1 MKAKVVIIGAGPA
14 GLTAGYLL
22 SKNDVDVVVLEADPV
37 YVGGISRTATYKG
50 FHFDIGGHRF
60 FSKSKA
66 VEDLWTEIL
75 PNDMLTRPRSSRIF
89 YGGKFFSY
97 PLKPIEAL
105 LKLGVFKSILCV
117 LSWLKARLFPIR
129 NPRNFEEWVS
139 NQFGKRLFNTFFK
152 SYTEKVWGMS
162 CKEISADWAAQR
174 IKGLSLGSAIKNALI
189 PQRYNGDRSKVI
201 KTLINSFRY
210 PRRGPGMMWEACAEK
225 MTALG
230 GKLEMGCRVTRCSYD
245 DLSGQWNVEYKN
257 GDGDL
262 QIIEAEH
269 VISSAPMRELVCG
282 LSPAVSERTKRAAES
297 LKYRDF
303 LTVMLILKDRE
314 MFDDNWIYIH
324 DPSVKVGRVQ
334 NFRSWSPEMVPETD
348 KVCYGLEYFCFEHD
362 GLWDSG
368 DKDLIELAKR
378 ELIQI
383 GLAKEGDFVD
393 GCVVRQKKAYPV
405 YDDDYARHVATIRQ
419 ELDTR
424 YPNLHLV
431 GRNGMHKYNNQD
443 HAMMTAMLCVENI
456 LADAK
461 LYDLWQVNSDAEYHE
476 AGPAAAEETNGSA
489 LRLVPTRVVSQ
500 GDGSLECRVFP
511 GIPGDCRVAPKCF
524 QHQHRHGAF
533 DRRSARCVGFLDL
546 FLPVLPALES
556 CAFASDLRDTPH
568 PREPGSV
575 LPRRRLLGI
584 ALSYGAARLH
594 LLEHRGGS
602 HGESVGGYA
611 RDGYVRDANCRDCVR
626 CLSSGALGCS
636 NRMARFAQATQ
647 MASREPGSCRF
658 DVCGGLRR
666 DRFFRFVPTA
676 LGSLGP
682 LHAHAG
688 GWLGHCA
695 RLLCSV

>member
-105 LKLGVFKSILCV
+105 LKLGIFKSILCV

-225 MTALG
+225 MTALD
-230 GKLEMGCRVTRCSYD
+230 GKLEMGCRVARCSYD

-262 QIIEAEH
+262 QILEAEH
-269 VISSAPMRELVCG
+269 VISSAPMRELICG

-368 DKDLIELAKR
+368 DNDLIELAKR

-383 GLAKEGDFVD
+383 GL
-393 GCVVRQKKAYPV
+393 
-405 YDDDYARHVATIRQ
+405 DDYARHVATIRQ

-443 HAMMTAMLCVENI
+443 HAMMTAMLSVENI

-489 LRLVPTRVVSQ
+489 LRLVPTRV
-500 GDGSLECRVFP
+500 GTPEL
-511 GIPGDCRVAPKCF
+511 APE
-524 QHQHRHGAF
+524 A
-533 DRRSARCVGFLDL
+533 
-546 FLPVLPALES
+546 
-556 CAFASDLRDTPH
+556 
-568 PREPGSV
+568 
-575 LPRRRLLGI
+575 
-584 ALSYGAARLH
+584 
-594 LLEHRGGS
+594 
-602 HGESVGGYA
+602 
-611 RDGYVRDANCRDCVR
+611 
-626 CLSSGALGCS
+626 
-636 NRMARFAQATQ
+636 
-647 MASREPGSCRF
+647 
-658 DVCGGLRR
+658 
-666 DRFFRFVPTA
+666 
-676 LGSLGP
+676 
-682 LHAHAG
+682 
-688 GWLGHCA
+688 
-695 RLLCSV
+695 